1 MKCPFCG
8 GDNDQVIDTRPNDGS
23 SLIRRRRECGECKKR
38 FTTYE
43 RVEETPL
50 MVVKSD
56 NRREPF
62 NAKKLQAGIALACQ
76 KRPISTDAVEKI
88 VAEVEHELQDYLME
102 VPSRVIGEKVLKK
115 LWDVDLVAYIRFASV
130 YRQFADIDTF
140 MEELKKLK
148 REHARQQRSK
158 LKEKV
163 GPRN

>member
-158 LKEKV
+158 LKEKH
-163 GPRN
+163 RNA

>member
-102 VPSRVIGEKVLKK
+102 VPSKVIGEKVLKK

-148 REHARQQRSK
+148 REQARQQRSK
-158 LKEKV
+158 LSEK
-163 GPRN
+163 RQTA